1 METER
6 AASYIHLEIICIY
19 CTTLSNVLLAAIKCI
34 FLCNKKTNK
43 QKNYEDNKA
52 IFIFASAITYKN
64 FLWAYTWNNIHHL
77 YTTYH
82 QFIFLQLWWQAPSF
96 KNKHHPPNRQ
106 SIMHPYYVFK
116 TLCFEKLPCII
127 NKVVYPEGH
136 GQARGMG
143 WQEPQKF
150 NKEKFKVLH
159 LRSNN
164 VGTSMLLRVTYLESS
179 SAEKGPR
186 RSPGGCQ
193 VENEAPGL
201 H

>member
-1 METER
+1 MKITRPSSFLHLQLHTKTFYEHTRETT
-6 AASYIHLEIICIY
+6 STTCTPPIIN
-19 CTTLSNVLLAAIKCI
+19 L
-34 FLCNKKTNK
+34 F
-43 QKNYEDNKA
+43 
-52 IFIFASAITYKN
+52 
-64 FLWAYTWNNIHHL
+64 
-77 YTTYH
+77 
-82 QFIFLQLWWQAPSF
+82 FLQLWWQAPSF
-96 KNKHHPPNRQ
+96 KNKHYPPNSQ

-193 VENEAPGL
+193 VENEASGL